1 LLSHFC
7 GFLIDQTCFLCVLLM
22 EKLLRGWEFDEI
34 NRKPYKNIREKK
46 ERLGL
51 YAKYLGR
58 LEMTKRIFLVFFLC
72 CFSLCCNQNKSYQLE
87 LQKDIVI
94 GKDKGDINYI
104 FSGISDITIDSNFNI
119 YIADDRNYRVQIFN
133 ENGKYINTIGN
144 KGMGPGEFSSYP
156 RHIEVNSYN
165 FLYVFAGRK
174 IEVFNN
180 KGNYIKTIKVN
191 LRINDFKID
200 RNNRIIVLGYKDN
213 KIFHVIDD
221 NGDIIDSFGSTID
234 IPPVYKKYS
243 ASEIILKTP
252 IRFQTNKNCIYY
264 INPFKYEL
272 IQVKDSA
279 QTIIFSKKNDFYH
292 APEAVKVRD
301 HYSFIFCGNAI
312 FKSMDY
318 LIVDIYIKDYNSIIE
333 FFSQKS
339 SLLNK
344 QIQGWL
350 IDIDKKERLYVTSE
364 NIIPQIIRYK
374 YKIRG
379 RP

>member
-1 LLSHFC
+1 LEKIKEISTIY
-7 GFLIDQTCFLCVLLM
+7 FL
-22 EKLLRGWEFDEI
+22 
-34 NRKPYKNIREKK
+34 
-46 ERLGL
+46 
-51 YAKYLGR
+51 
-58 LEMTKRIFLVFFLC
+58 
-72 CFSLCCNQNKSYQLE
+72 
-87 LQKDIVI
+87 
-94 GKDKGDINYI
+94 
-104 FSGISDITIDSNFNI
+104 
-119 YIADDRNYRVQIFN
+119 RNYRVQIFN